1 MRVTRTISA
10 MSTLTGVRTT
20 TTPAIPM
27 GSPRILETVCG
38 SIKFVIVC
46 KLGLDLVAFLMT
58 GENNIRYFRRRMYAV
73 VPAAWHTKNT
83 FLILASGRFLHGLTY
98 FTGLCDIF

>member
-1 MRVTRTISA
+1 MRVSRAFSA
-10 MSTLTGVRTT
+10 VSSLAGVRTT

-73 VPAAWHTKNT
+73 ALPDGILKYFFDTCIWTLLAW
-83 FLILASGRFLHGLTY
+83 FIDILLI
-98 FTGLCDIF
+98 